1 MGQIGVGIVG
11 CGRISDLHALGYKDF
26 EDARIV
32 AVCDNKVKSANQK
45 ASQWGVGRVYQD
57 YQDLLADSHV
67 QLVELL
73 TPHHLH
79 AEMAIAACKAGKHVS
94 VQKPMALNVL
104 ESNRMILAADQAGV
118 LLRIYENFIFYPPF
132 VRAKEMIDAG
142 EIGDPQMIRVHYNS
156 GNLQNGWK
164 VPIRAW
170 LWRFNQKQSGGG
182 PIIFDHGYHLFSITR
197 YLMGEVEKVYAWI
210 DKSPILPTLNA
221 DAPATIMVQF
231 KSPRRYGVMD
241 FSYTPKMQINT
252 RYYADDNRVEVIGE
266 KGILLINRC
275 TARTIDLPAL
285 ILFRDGVNSPIELGR
300 VEWQDSFI
308 DCTHHLINAIKTGKE
323 PILDG
328 LTGKAVLQFSLAAHL
343 SSRFKRE
350 VHPDEVR

>member
-1 MGQIGVGIVG
+1 MSQIGVGIVG
-11 CGRISDLHALGYKDF
+11 CGRISDLHALGYMDL
-26 EDARIV
+26 EDARVV
-32 AVCDNKVKSANQK
+32 AVCDNKVKYANQK
-45 ASQWGVGRVYQD
+45 AGQWGVGRVYQD
-57 YQDLLADSHV
+57 YQDLLADSHI

-79 AEMAIAACKAGKHVS
+79 AEMTIAACNAGKHVS

-104 ESNRMILAADQAGV
+104 ESNRMILAADKAGV
-118 LLRIYENFIFYPPF
+118 LLRIYENFVFYPPF
-132 VRAKEMIDAG
+132 VRAKKMIEAG

-156 GNLQNGWK
+156 GNQLNGWK

-182 PIIFDHGYHLFSITR
+182 PILFDHGYHLFSITR

-210 DKSPILPTLNA
+210 DKSPVLPTLNA

-241 FSYTPKMQINT
+241 FSYTPKMQIDT
-252 RYYADDNRVEVIGE
+252 QYYADDNRVEVIGE

-275 TARTIDLPAL
+275 TARTLDLPAL
-285 ILFRDGVNSPIELGR
+285 ILFRDGVTSPIELGR

-308 DCTHHLINAIKTGKE
+308 DCTQHLINAIKTGVK

-350 VHPDEVR
+350 VHPNEVR